1 MTSSEF
7 PTWMV
12 FGALLSLIGGFG
24 AQVLGNFS
32 GRSLETFCRL
42 RGRRDRFG
50 DILDWQDEAVAA
62 AHYLSWFGNVLL
74 IGLGFLWLGQIFH
87 WFQEDQGKSAFQAQ
101 RFPIVVAVILGTWML
116 LFVPDWLPRVMFRAG
131 ATRFLYY
138 TWPFWK
144 LIARLFRPLT
154 TLGDFFQW
162 IGSRLSDQPL
172 DEDFAEESL
181 EDEIRTI
188 VHAGEREGLV
198 GSGIRDMIQGV
209 MNLDEREVASIMTP
223 RSDIDAID
231 IEQDPASIL
240 ASVVESRRTRIP
252 IYQGSLDNILGIL
265 FVKDLLGSISDS
277 HPIDRDKLRKL
288 LREAW
293 RIPGNRLINELLRDF
308 LHKRNHMA
316 IVVDEYQ
323 QTVGVVTIEDA
334 LEEIVGEIADEADE
348 EEANQILYDE
358 THDWVEAEGRVA
370 VAEINS
376 KLGWNLPVGED
387 YTSIGG
393 LLISR
398 LGRIPEEGLEVMV
411 DQVLVKVL
419 AANHRQVRRMR
430 LQHSPPDVGL
440 AQA

>member
-1 MTSSEF
+1 
-7 PTWMV
+7 
-12 FGALLSLIGGFG
+12 
-24 AQVLGNFS
+24 
-32 GRSLETFCRL
+32 
-42 RGRRDRFG
+42 
-50 DILDWQDEAVAA
+50 
-62 AHYLSWFGNVLL
+62 
-74 IGLGFLWLGQIFH
+74 
-87 WFQEDQGKSAFQAQ
+87 
-101 RFPIVVAVILGTWML
+101 
-116 LFVPDWLPRVMFRAG
+116 
-131 ATRFLYY
+131 
-138 TWPFWK
+138 
-144 LIARLFRPLT
+144 
-154 TLGDFFQW
+154 
-162 IGSRLSDQPL
+162 
-172 DEDFAEESL
+172 
-181 EDEIRTI
+181 
-188 VHAGEREGLV
+188 
-198 GSGIRDMIQGV
+198 MIQGV

-231 IEQDPASIL
+231 IDLDPASIL

-277 HPIDRDKLRKL
+277 QPIARDKLRKL

-411 DQVLVKVL
+411 DQILVKVL

-430 LQHSPPDVGL
+430 LQHSPSDAPL
-440 AQA
+440 AKA